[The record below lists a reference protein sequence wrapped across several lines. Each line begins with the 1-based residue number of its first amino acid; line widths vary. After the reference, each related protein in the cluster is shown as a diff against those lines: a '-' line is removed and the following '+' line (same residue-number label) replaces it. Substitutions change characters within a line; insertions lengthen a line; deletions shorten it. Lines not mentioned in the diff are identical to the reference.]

1 MERQDRLLP
10 TPMPP
15 EEKQALRA
23 KAKEDVLRGFGLLGT
38 DILGSVGD
46 IGGIISKFLPVAGG
60 QSMDDLY
67 AGTKKPSQ
75 VLEEGIGS
83 IAFQKAFNI
92 NPTGSFGE
100 NLSRFGGSAIPLSAS
115 GIVNTLKAP
124 KKILG
129 ALRQSMV
136 TPEGVVL
143 KMNDVPRTNAEVLM
157 SEASGTGGMKPKPE
171 TIDINQKNRD
181 TNEIT
186 FGSALSTDKSI
197 YSRLIFDL
205 ENINKRGGM
214 SIPNNGISPQEAINV
229 LSGRPTFLEAQE
241 SGLLAYLQRRVDMGD
256 NTLITR
262 DKMLEIA
269 RGYKPNINK
278 RTYSLSGQ
286 EKLRKDTSW
295 KDNMKSEDATK
306 IVDDYSQGILN
317 AKEQLPYNIE
327 LVATDYKITHFNDI
341 TQVNPADKLRKDS
354 FMGTK
359 IRGLDGENLPQGYH
373 DYGETDLNPGYFGH
387 IRNADVK
394 LDPNLNDGLSDGV
407 IAIEHQMN
415 LAGNKDLNQS
425 LRTLPGRIQ
434 PQKDKIKAMEAE
446 IELLDIRVVGSY
458 GEFEKLFQNRFNRK
472 PNNQE
477 IEAFEKTQK
486 IYSNSDTARADRAK
500 RIKLKTGIVD
510 EKLILQKME
519 RQLKKGTDQSDRFG
533 IASAKRRDEIA
544 EGKET
549 EELIPE
555 YKAENNEKFL
565 NILTNEDRVLIDE
578 IAKIDVKEGV
588 GLSTFRTN
596 KKNLDNDLNRLDKEV
611 EDLNIQLSQYDDLKD
626 SVTAQGLAG
635 ENAVGALK
643 VKAKIKPDIP
653 VSPFSIYDSRGDL
666 AIDPFFEM
674 FVDAEKLGVNEN
686 FKLKLS
692 RNQLDGEINSIV
704 DYEKK
709 TASMD
714 LGFFQKVK
722 KELKGETTRK
732 DNKNIVDNVMK
743 SEASNYYETQKLT
756 TEFVEK
762 IRSNPKFYE
771 NFDEDTITNLKAR
784 FKRAEKGSDEFKK
797 ANFDLNIVITEAI
810 ENSGVNLNKMATE
823 LVEKSIK
830 DTRQIP
836 AFSPQTSKNPTAHK
850 KQAILDLI
858 ESITTPTTVKVPGTI
873 QKTNNGR
880 PVINRLGPVM
890 EDVSFDGSINSIDN
904 LNILKAR
911 LGKNAYDEE
920 ISFLEDKVRQ
930 SDKTYNDLLK
940 KNDVEFGPDKFLE
953 LSRKLRKK
961 LTDKKLQDVFL
972 RAMKHEADEMMI
984 NGNRPISKEDF
995 FKNAPFPNLKKAGQ
1009 FLARSNIEQA
1019 IEDGK
1024 QFIAFPSRRDYAVV
1038 RQRSGPGEF
1047 EAVFGKTLDN
1057 VLKEY
1062 AKKGAILKNQVIS
1075 AADKATVSNT
1085 IARDPMRVLDIR
1097 PLLGKKKEAIPRM
1110 AMGGLFEKFRKAG

>member
-23 KAKEDVLRGFGLLGT
+23 KAKQDIARGFGLLGT
-38 DILGSVGD
+38 DILGSAGD
-46 IGGIISKFLPVAGG
+46 IGSLISKYLPVAGG
-60 QSMDDLY
+60 QSLDDIY
-67 AGTKKPSQ
+67 SGTRKPSQ

-100 NLSRFGGSAIPLSAS
+100 NLSRFGGSAIPLSVS

-124 KKILG
+124 KKIAG

-136 TPEGVVL
+136 TPQGVVL
-143 KMNDVPRTNAEVLM
+143 KMDDVPRTNAEVLM
-157 SEASGTGGMKPKPE
+157 SEASGKGGMKPKPE
-171 TIDINQKNRD
+171 MIDINKKNRD
-181 TNEIT
+181 TDEIT

-197 YSRLIFDL
+197 YSRLIYDL

-214 SIPNNGISPQEAINV
+214 SIPNDGISPQEAINI
-229 LSGRPTFLEAQE
+229 LNGRATALEAQE

-269 RGYKPNINK
+269 RAYKPNIKK
-278 RTYSLSGQ
+278 RTYSLKENQ
-286 EKLRKDTSW
+286 KLRKDTSW
-295 KDNMKSEDATK
+295 ADNMKSEDAGK
-306 IVDDYSQGILN
+306 IVEDYEIGILN
-317 AKEQLPYNIE
+317 AKEQLPYNID

-341 TQVNPADKLRKDS
+341 TEVNPADKLRKDS

-359 IRGLDGENLPQGYH
+359 IRGLDSELLPQGYH

-425 LRTLPGRIQ
+425 LKTLPGRID
-434 PQKDKIKAMEAE
+434 PQKEVVAKLKQEAAALDMMVNKTIEFAQKKLGRKLNMEDLKGLSTYKNSPEFKLDGQRLSLLKDKIAKEENTLTRMQGQ
-446 IELLDIRVVGSY
+446 L
-458 GEFEKLFQNRFNRK
+458 RK
-472 PNNQE
+472 GMG
-477 IEAFEKTQK
+477 
-486 IYSNSDTARADRAK
+486 YS
-500 RIKLKTGIVD
+500 
-510 EKLILQKME
+510 
-519 RQLKKGTDQSDRFG
+519 
-533 IASAKRRDEIA
+533 
-544 EGKET
+544 EGR
-549 EELIPE
+549 IPE
-555 YKAENNEKFL
+555 YKAEKNEKFL
-565 NILTNEDRVLIDE
+565 NVLTNEDRVLIDE

-596 KKNLDNDLNRLDKEV
+596 KQNLKNDLNRLDKEV

-626 SVTAQGLAG
+626 SIAAQGLAG
-635 ENAVGALK
+635 ENAVGVLK
-643 VKAKIKPDIP
+643 EKSKIKPDIP
-653 VSPFSIYDSRGDL
+653 VSPFTIYDSRGDL

-674 FVDAEKLGVNEN
+674 FVDAKKLGVNEN
-686 FKLKLS
+686 FKIKLS
-692 RNQLDGEINSIV
+692 RNQIDDKINSIV

-722 KELKGETTRK
+722 KELKGETTRR

-743 SEASNYYETQKLT
+743 SEANNYYETQKLT

-771 NFDEDTITNLKAR
+771 NFDEDTLTNLKAR
-784 FKRAEKGSDEFKK
+784 LNAAEEDGIYTFGLRSDEVKK
-797 ANFDLNIVITEAI
+797 AKFDLNIAITEAI

-830 DTRQIP
+830 ETRQIP
-836 AFSPQTSKNPTAHK
+836 AFSPQMSKNPAAHK
-850 KQAILDLI
+850 KQAILDLV
-858 ESITTPTTVKVPGTI
+858 ESITKPTTVKVPGSV

-880 PVINRLGPVM
+880 PVINRQGPVM
-890 EDVSFDGSINSIDN
+890 ENIDFDGSINSIDN

-920 ISFLEDKVRQ
+920 IAFLEDKVKQ
-930 SDKTYNDLLK
+930 SDKTFNDLLK
-940 KNDVEFGPDKFLE
+940 KDTVEFGPAKFLK
-953 LSRKLRKK
+953 LSQELRKK

-984 NGNRPISKEDF
+984 NGNRPVSKEDL

-1024 QFIAFPSRRDYAVV
+1024 QFIAFPSRRDYAIV

-1047 EAVFGKTLDN
+1047 EAVFGKNLDN

-1062 AKKGAILKNQVIS
+1062 AKKGAILKNQTIS
-1075 AADKATVSNT
+1075 AADEATISTT
-1085 IARDPMRVLDIR
+1085 IARDPMRVLDLR

>member
-15 EEKQALRA
+15 EKKQALRA
-23 KAKEDVLRGFGLLGT
+23 KAKQDIARGFGLLGT
-38 DILGSVGD
+38 DILGSGGD
-46 IGGIISKFLPVAGG
+46 IGGLISKFLPVAGG

-100 NLSRFGGSAIPLSAS
+100 NLSRFGGSAIPLSVS

-124 KKILG
+124 KKIAG

-143 KMNDVPRTNAEVLM
+143 KMDDVPRTNAEVLM
-157 SEASGTGGMKPKPE
+157 SEASGKGGMKPKPE
-171 TIDINQKNRD
+171 MIDINKKNRD
-181 TNEIT
+181 TDEIT

-197 YSRLIFDL
+197 YSRLIYDL

-214 SIPNNGISPQEAINV
+214 SIPNDGISPQEAINI
-229 LSGRPTFLEAQE
+229 LNGRATALEAQE
-241 SGLLAYLQRRVDMGD
+241 SGLLAYLQRRVDTGD

-269 RGYKPNINK
+269 RAYKPNINK
-278 RTYSLSGQ
+278 RTYSLKENQ
-286 EKLRKDTSW
+286 KLRKDTSW
-295 KDNMKSEDATK
+295 ADNMKSEDAGK
-306 IVDDYSQGILN
+306 IVEDYEIGILN
-317 AKEQLPYNIE
+317 AKEQLPYNID

-341 TQVNPADKLRKDS
+341 TEVNPADKLRKDS

-359 IRGLDGENLPQGYH
+359 IRGLDSELLPQGYH

-425 LRTLPGRIQ
+425 LKTLPGRID
-434 PQKDKIKAMEAE
+434 PQKEVVAKLKQEAAALDMMVNKTIEFAQKKLGRKLNMEDLKGLSTYKNSPEFKLDGQRLSFLKDKIAKEENTLTRMQGQ
-446 IELLDIRVVGSY
+446 L
-458 GEFEKLFQNRFNRK
+458 RK
-472 PNNQE
+472 GMG
-477 IEAFEKTQK
+477 
-486 IYSNSDTARADRAK
+486 YS
-500 RIKLKTGIVD
+500 
-510 EKLILQKME
+510 
-519 RQLKKGTDQSDRFG
+519 
-533 IASAKRRDEIA
+533 
-544 EGKET
+544 EGR
-549 EELIPE
+549 IPE
-555 YKAENNEKFL
+555 YKAEKNEKFL
-565 NILTNEDRVLIDE
+565 NVLTNEDRVLIDE
-578 IAKIDVKEGV
+578 IAKIDVKKGV

-596 KKNLDNDLNRLDKEV
+596 KQNLRDDIRKLGTEV

-626 SVTAQGLAG
+626 SIAAQGLAG
-635 ENAVGALK
+635 ENAVGVLK
-643 VKAKIKPDIP
+643 EKSKIKPDIP
-653 VSPFSIYDSRGDL
+653 VSPFTIYDSRGDL

-674 FVDAEKLGVNEN
+674 FVDAKKLGVNEN
-686 FKLKLS
+686 FKIKLS
-692 RNQLDGEINSIV
+692 RNQIDDKINSIV

-722 KELKGETTRK
+722 KELKGETTRR

-743 SEASNYYETQKLT
+743 SEANNYYETQKLT

-771 NFDEDTITNLKAR
+771 NFDEDTLTNLKAR
-784 FKRAEKGSDEFKK
+784 LNAAEEDGIYTFGLRSDEVKK
-797 ANFDLNIVITEAI
+797 AKFDLNIAITEAI

-830 DTRQIP
+830 ETRQIP
-836 AFSPQTSKNPTAHK
+836 AFSPQMSKNPAAHK
-850 KQAILDLI
+850 KQAILDLV
-858 ESITTPTTVKVPGTI
+858 ESITKPTTVKVPGSV

-880 PVINRLGPVM
+880 PVINRQGPVM
-890 EDVSFDGSINSIDN
+890 ENIDFDGSINSIDN

-920 ISFLEDKVRQ
+920 IAFLEDKVKQ
-930 SDKTYNDLLK
+930 SDKTFNDLLK
-940 KNDVEFGPDKFLE
+940 KDTVEFGPAKFLK
-953 LSRKLRKK
+953 LSQELRKK

-984 NGNRPISKEDF
+984 NGNRPVSKEDL

-1024 QFIAFPSRRDYAVV
+1024 QFIAFPSRRDYAIV

-1047 EAVFGKTLDN
+1047 EAVFGKNLDN

-1062 AKKGAILKNQVIS
+1062 AKKGAILKNQTIS
-1075 AADKATVSNT
+1075 AADEATISTT
-1085 IARDPMRVLDIR
+1085 IARDPMRVLDLR

>member
-124 KKILG
+124 KKIVG

-197 YSRLIFDL
+197 YSRLIYDL

-241 SGLLAYLQRRVDMGD
+241 SGLLAYLQRRVDTGD

-425 LRTLPGRIQ
+425 LRTLPGRIE
-434 PQKDKIKAMEAE
+434 PQEQLVA
-446 IELLDIRVVGSY
+446 
-458 GEFEKLFQNRFNRK
+458 
-472 PNNQE
+472 
-477 IEAFEKTQK
+477 
-486 IYSNSDTARADRAK
+486 
-500 RIKLKTGIVD
+500 KLKQEAADLDMKVNKTIEFSQKKLGRQLNMEELEGLSTYKSSPEFKLDNQKLRLIY
-510 EKLILQKME
+510 EKILREGETLTRMK
-519 RQLKKGTDQSDRFG
+519 RQLKKG
-533 IASAKRRDEIA
+533 IATEPFSPSVARELPYNA
-544 EGKET
+544 EKN
-549 EELIPE
+549 PK
-555 YKAENNEKFL
+555 YL

-626 SVTAQGLAG
+626 SITAQGLAG

-643 VKAKIKPDIP
+643 TKANYTDNSSGFTQ
-653 VSPFSIYDSRGDL
+653 SPFTIYDSGPDTKDYYR
-666 AIDPFFEM
+666 M
-674 FVDAEKLGVNEN
+674 FIEDGAASKN
-686 FKLKLS
+686 FKLKLA
-692 RNQLDGEINSIV
+692 RNQLDGEINNIV

-714 LGFFQKVK
+714 LGFFDK
-722 KELKGETTRK
+722 LKGTR
-732 DNKNIVDNVMK
+732 NKNAYTVSMTMK
-743 SEASNYYETQKLT
+743 SEAKNYYETQKLT

-784 FKRAEKGSDEFKK
+784 LNAAEEGSDEFKK
-797 ANFDLNIVITEAI
+797 AKLDLNIAITEAI

-823 LVEKSIK
+823 LIENSIK
-830 DTRQIP
+830 DFRQIP

-858 ESITTPTTVKVPGTI
+858 ESITKPTTVKVPGTV
-873 QKTNNGR
+873 QKTRPNGR
-880 PVINRLGPVM
+880 PVINRRGPVM

-940 KNDVEFGPDKFLE
+940 KNDVEFNPDKFLE

-972 RAMKHEADEMMI
+972 RAMKHESDEMMMK
-984 NGNRPISKEDF
+984 GNRPITKEPF

-1024 QFIAFPSRRDYAVV
+1024 QFIAFPSRRDYAIV

>member
-46 IGGIISKFLPVAGG
+46 IGSLISKYLPVAGG
-60 QSMDDLY
+60 RSLDDLY
-67 AGTKKPSQ
+67 AGTRKPSQ

-92 NPTGSFGE
+92 KPTGSFGE
-100 NLSRFGGSAIPLSAS
+100 NLSRFGGSAIPISAS

-124 KKILG
+124 KKIAG

-143 KMNDVPRTNAEVLM
+143 KMDDVPRTNAEVLM

-186 FGSALSTDKSI
+186 FGSALSTDKSV
-197 YSRLIFDL
+197 YSRLIYDL

-241 SGLLAYLQRRVDMGD
+241 SGLLAYLQRRVETGD

-295 KDNMKSEDATK
+295 ADNMNSEDATK

-317 AKEQLPYNIE
+317 AKEQLPYNID

-394 LDPNLNDGLSDGV
+394 LDPKLNDGLSDGV

-425 LRTLPGRIQ
+425 LKTLPGRID
-434 PQKDKIKAMEAE
+434 PQKEVIAKLKQEATDLDMKVNKTIDYTQKKLGRKLNMEELKDLSTYKNSTEFKLDGQRLSLLKDKIAKEENTLTRMQGQ
-446 IELLDIRVVGSY
+446 L
-458 GEFEKLFQNRFNRK
+458 RK
-472 PNNQE
+472 
-477 IEAFEKTQK
+477 
-486 IYSNSDTARADRAK
+486 
-500 RIKLKTGIVD
+500 GIVTEPFSPSVARELPYNA
-510 EKLILQKME
+510 EKNPK
-519 RQLKKGTDQSDRFG
+519 
-533 IASAKRRDEIA
+533 
-544 EGKET
+544 
-549 EELIPE
+549 
-555 YKAENNEKFL
+555 YL

-596 KKNLDNDLNRLDKEV
+596 KQNLKNDVIKLGKEV
-611 EDLNIQLSQYDDLKD
+611 EDLNIQLSQYDDLKN
-626 SVTAQGLAG
+626 SITAQGLAG
-635 ENAVGALK
+635 ENAVGTLK

-692 RNQLDGEINSIV
+692 RNQLDDKINNIV

-722 KELKGETTRK
+722 KELKGETTRR

-743 SEASNYYETQKLT
+743 SEANNYYETQKLT

-784 FKRAEKGSDEFKK
+784 LNAAEEGSDEFKK
-797 ANFDLNIVITEAI
+797 AKLDLNIAITEAI
-810 ENSGVNLNKMATE
+810 EDSGVNLNKMATE

-830 DTRQIP
+830 DFRQIP
-836 AFSPQTSKNPTAHK
+836 AFSPQMSKNPAAHK
-850 KQAILDLI
+850 KQAILDLV
-858 ESITTPTTVKVPGTI
+858 ESITKPTTVKVPGSV

-880 PVINRLGPVM
+880 PVINRQGPVM
-890 EDVSFDGSINSIDN
+890 ENIDFDGSINSIDN

-911 LGKNAYDEE
+911 IGKNAYDEE
-920 ISFLEDKVRQ
+920 IAFLEDKVKQ

-940 KNDVEFGPDKFLE
+940 KDDVEFGKAKFLK
-953 LSRKLRKK
+953 LSQELRKK

-972 RAMKHEADEMMI
+972 RAMKHEAEEMDI
-984 NGNRPISKEDF
+984 LITPKSL

-1024 QFIAFPSRRDYAVV
+1024 QFIAFPSRRDYAIV

>member
-1 MERQDRLLP
+1 MERQERVLP
-10 TPMPP
+10 TPRSP

-46 IGGIISKFLPVAGG
+46 IGGIISKYLPVAGG

-100 NLSRFGGSAIPLSAS
+100 NLARFGGSAIPLSAS

-124 KKILG
+124 KKIVG

-197 YSRLIFDL
+197 YSRLLFDL

-434 PQKDKIKAMEAE
+434 PQKDKIKAMAAD

-519 RQLKKGTDQSDRFG
+519 RQLKKG
-533 IASAKRRDEIA
+533 IATEPFSPSVARELPYNA
-544 EGKET
+544 EKN
-549 EELIPE
+549 PK
-555 YKAENNEKFL
+555 YL

-596 KKNLDNDLNRLDKEV
+596 KKNLDNDLNRLDKEAQ
-611 EDLNIQLSQYDDLKD
+611 DLAQQLSQYDDLKD
-626 SVTAQGLAG
+626 SITAQGLAG

-643 VKAKIKPDIP
+643 TKANYTDNSSGFTQ
-653 VSPFSIYDSRGDL
+653 SPFTIYDSGPDTQDYYR
-666 AIDPFFEM
+666 M
-674 FVDAEKLGVNEN
+674 FIEDGAASKN
-686 FKLKLS
+686 FKLKLA
-692 RNQLDGEINSIV
+692 RNQLDGEINNIV

-714 LGFFQKVK
+714 LGFFDK
-722 KELKGETTRK
+722 LKGTR
-732 DNKNIVDNVMK
+732 NKNAYTVSMTMK
-743 SEASNYYETQKLT
+743 SEAKNYYETQKLT

-784 FKRAEKGSDEFKK
+784 LNAAEEGSDEFKK
-797 ANFDLNIVITEAI
+797 AKLDLNIAITEAI

-850 KQAILDLI
+850 KQAILDLA
-858 ESITTPTTVKVPGTI
+858 ESITKPTTVKVPGTVPKI
-873 QKTNNGR
+873 RPNGR
-880 PVINRLGPVM
+880 PVVSIRGPVM

-972 RAMKHEADEMMI
+972 RAMKHESDEMMMK
-984 NGNRPISKEDF
+984 GNRPITKEPL

-1024 QFIAFPSRRDYAVV
+1024 QFIAFPSRRDYAIV

>member
-46 IGGIISKFLPVAGG
+46 IGGLISKFLPVAGG
-60 QSMDDLY
+60 QTMDDLY

-100 NLSRFGGSAIPLSAS
+100 NLSRFGGSAIPISAS

-124 KKILG
+124 KKIAG

-143 KMNDVPRTNAEVLM
+143 KMDDVPRTNAEVLM
-157 SEASGTGGMKPKPE
+157 SEASGTGGTKTKPE
-171 TIDINQKNRD
+171 MIDINKKNRD
-181 TNEIT
+181 TDEIT

-197 YSRLIFDL
+197 YSRLIYDL

-295 KDNMKSEDATK
+295 ADNMKSEDAAK
-306 IVDDYSQGILN
+306 IVEDYSQGILN
-317 AKEQLPYNIE
+317 AQQQLPYNID

-341 TQVNPADKLRKDS
+341 TEVNPADKLRKDS

-359 IRGLDGENLPQGYH
+359 IRGLDSEKLPQGYH

-394 LDPNLNDGLSDGV
+394 LDPKLNDGLSDGV

-425 LRTLPGRIQ
+425 LRTLPGRIE
-434 PQKDKIKAMEAE
+434 PQEQLVA
-446 IELLDIRVVGSY
+446 
-458 GEFEKLFQNRFNRK
+458 
-472 PNNQE
+472 
-477 IEAFEKTQK
+477 
-486 IYSNSDTARADRAK
+486 
-500 RIKLKTGIVD
+500 KLKQEAADLDMKVNKTI
-510 EKLILQKME
+510 EFSQKKLG
-519 RQLKKGTDQSDRFG
+519 RQLNMEELEGLSTYKSSPEFKLDNQRLTLLYEKILREGETLTRMKGQLRKGADQSDSFG
-533 IASAKRRDEIA
+533 IAAAKRRDEIA

-549 EELIPE
+549 EELIPG

-565 NILTNEDRVLIDE
+565 NVLTNEDRVLIDE

-596 KKNLDNDLNRLDKEV
+596 KQNLKNDVIKLGKEV

-626 SVTAQGLAG
+626 SITAQGLAG
-635 ENAVGALK
+635 ENAIGALK
-643 VKAKIKPDIP
+643 IKTNITDNSSGFTQSPFTVYDSGPDTQDYYRMFIEDGAASKNFKIK
-653 VSPFSIYDSRGDL
+653 L
-666 AIDPFFEM
+666 A
-674 FVDAEKLGVNEN
+674 
-686 FKLKLS
+686 
-692 RNQLDGEINSIV
+692 RNQLDGVINNIV

-709 TASMD
+709 TASMN
-714 LGFFQKVK
+714 LGFLDK
-722 KELKGETTRK
+722 LKGTR
-732 DNKNIVDNVMK
+732 NKNAYTVSMTMK
-743 SEASNYYETQKLT
+743 NEAKNYYETQKLT
-756 TEFVEK
+756 TELVEK

-784 FKRAEKGSDEFKK
+784 LNAAEEGSDEFKK
-797 ANFDLNIVITEAI
+797 AKLDLNIAITEAI

-823 LVEKSIK
+823 LVENSIK
-830 DTRQIP
+830 DFRQIP
-836 AFSPQTSKNPTAHK
+836 AFSPQTSKNPAAHK
-850 KQAILDLI
+850 KQAILDLV
-858 ESITTPTTVKVPGTI
+858 ESITKPTTIKVPGTVPKI
-873 QKTNNGR
+873 RPNGR
-880 PVINRLGPVM
+880 RVVSIRGPVM
-890 EDVSFDGSINSIDN
+890 EDVNFDGSINSIDN

-911 LGKNAYDEE
+911 LGKNAYAEE
-920 ISFLEDKVRQ
+920 IAFLEDKVKQ
-930 SDKTYNDLLK
+930 GDKTFNDLLK
-940 KNDVEFGPDKFLE
+940 KDDVEFGKAKFLK
-953 LSRKLRKK
+953 LSQELRKK

-972 RAMKHEADEMMI
+972 RAMKHEADEMDI
-984 NGNRPISKEDF
+984 PITPKSL

-1009 FLARSNIEQA
+1009 FMARSNIEQA

-1024 QFIAFPSRRDYAVV
+1024 QFIAFPSRRDYALV

-1085 IARDPMRVLDIR
+1085 VARDPMRVLDIR

>member
-15 EEKQALRA
+15 EEKQVLRA
-23 KAKEDVLRGFGLLGT
+23 KAKQDIARGFGLLGT
-38 DILGSVGD
+38 DILGSAGD
-46 IGGIISKFLPVAGG
+46 IGGLISKFLPVAGG

-124 KKILG
+124 KKIAG

-136 TPEGVVL
+136 TPDGVVL
-143 KMNDVPRTNAEVLM
+143 KMDDVPRTNAEVLM
-157 SEASGTGGMKPKPE
+157 SEASGKGGMKPKPE
-171 TIDINQKNRD
+171 MIDINKKNRD
-181 TNEIT
+181 TDEIT

-197 YSRLIFDL
+197 YSRLIYDL

-214 SIPNNGISPQEAINV
+214 SIPNDGISPQEAINI
-229 LSGRPTFLEAQE
+229 LKGRATALEAQE
-241 SGLLAYLQRRVDMGD
+241 SGLLAYLQRRVDTGD
-256 NTLITR
+256 ETLITR

-269 RGYKPNINK
+269 RAYKPNINK
-278 RTYSLSGQ
+278 RTYSLK
-286 EKLRKDTSW
+286 EKQQLRKDTSW
-295 KDNMKSEDATK
+295 ADNMKSEDAAK
-306 IVDDYSQGILN
+306 IVEDYEIGILN
-317 AKEQLPYNIE
+317 AKEQLPYNID

-341 TQVNPADKLRKDS
+341 TEVNPADKLRKDS

-359 IRGLDGENLPQGYH
+359 IKGLDSELLPQGYH

-425 LRTLPGRIQ
+425 LKTLPGRID
-434 PQKDKIKAMEAE
+434 PQKEVVAKLKQEAAALDMMVNKTIEFAQKKLGRKLNMEELKGLSKYKNSPEFKLDGQRLSLLKDKI
-446 IELLDIRVVGSY
+446 
-458 GEFEKLFQNRFNRK
+458 
-472 PNNQE
+472 
-477 IEAFEKTQK
+477 
-486 IYSNSDTARADRAK
+486 AK
-500 RIKLKTGIVD
+500 EENTLTRMQG
-510 EKLILQKME
+510 
-519 RQLKKGTDQSDRFG
+519 QLRKGTDKSDSFG
-533 IASAKRRDEIA
+533 IAAAKRREEIA

-565 NILTNEDRVLIDE
+565 NVLTNEDRVLIDE

-596 KKNLDNDLNRLDKEV
+596 KKKLRDDIKKLGTEV

-626 SVTAQGLAG
+626 SIAAQGLAG
-635 ENAVGALK
+635 ENAVGVLK
-643 VKAKIKPDIP
+643 QKSKIKPDIP
-653 VSPFSIYDSRGDL
+653 VSPFTIYDSRGDL

-674 FVDAEKLGVNEN
+674 FVDAKKLGVNEN
-686 FKLKLS
+686 FKIKLA
-692 RNQLDGEINSIV
+692 RNQIDDKINNII

-722 KELKGETTRK
+722 KELKGETTRR

-743 SEASNYYETQKLT
+743 SEANNYYETQKLT

-784 FKRAEKGSDEFKK
+784 LNAAEEGGIYTFGLRSDEVKK
-797 ANFDLNIVITEAI
+797 AKFDLNIAITEAI
-810 ENSGVNLNKMATE
+810 ENSGINLNKMATE
-823 LVEKSIK
+823 LVENSIK

-836 AFSPQTSKNPTAHK
+836 AFSPQMSKNPAAHK
-850 KQAILDLI
+850 KQAILDLV
-858 ESITTPTTVKVPGTI
+858 ESITKPTTVKVPGSV

-880 PVINRLGPVM
+880 PVINRQGPVM
-890 EDVSFDGSINSIDN
+890 ENIDFDGSINSIDN

-911 LGKNAYDEE
+911 LGKNAYAEE
-920 ISFLEDKVRQ
+920 IAFLEDKVKQ
-930 SDKTYNDLLK
+930 GDKKINDLFK
-940 KNDVEFGPDKFLE
+940 KEDVEFGKAKFLK
-953 LSRKLRKK
+953 LSQELRKK

-972 RAMKHEADEMMI
+972 RAMKHEADEM
-984 NGNRPISKEDF
+984 NVPITPKPL

-1024 QFIAFPSRRDYAVV
+1024 QFIAFPSRRDYAIV

-1047 EAVFGKTLDN
+1047 EAVFGKNLDN

-1062 AKKGAILKNQVIS
+1062 AKKGAILKNQTIS
-1075 AADKATVSNT
+1075 GTDGTISNT
-1085 IARDPMRVLDIR
+1085 IARDPMRVLDLR

>member
-46 IGGIISKFLPVAGG
+46 IGSLISKYLPVAGG
-60 QSMDDLY
+60 RSLDDLY
-67 AGTKKPSQ
+67 AGTRKPSQ

-92 NPTGSFGE
+92 KPTGSFGE
-100 NLSRFGGSAIPLSAS
+100 NLSRFGGSAIPISAS

-124 KKILG
+124 KKIAG

-143 KMNDVPRTNAEVLM
+143 KMDDVPRTNAEVLM

-186 FGSALSTDKSI
+186 FGSALSTDKSV
-197 YSRLIFDL
+197 YSRLIYDL

-241 SGLLAYLQRRVDMGD
+241 SGLLAYLQRRVETGD

-295 KDNMKSEDATK
+295 ADNMNSEDATK

-317 AKEQLPYNIE
+317 AKEQLPYNID

-394 LDPNLNDGLSDGV
+394 LDPKLNDGLSDGV

-425 LRTLPGRIQ
+425 LKTLPGRID
-434 PQKDKIKAMEAE
+434 PQKEVVAKLKQEATDLDMKVNKTIDYTQKKLGRKLNMEELKDLSTYKNSTEFKLDGQRLSLLKDKIAKEENTLTRMQGQ
-446 IELLDIRVVGSY
+446 L
-458 GEFEKLFQNRFNRK
+458 RK
-472 PNNQE
+472 
-477 IEAFEKTQK
+477 
-486 IYSNSDTARADRAK
+486 
-500 RIKLKTGIVD
+500 GIVTEPFSPSVARELPYNA
-510 EKLILQKME
+510 EKNPK
-519 RQLKKGTDQSDRFG
+519 
-533 IASAKRRDEIA
+533 
-544 EGKET
+544 
-549 EELIPE
+549 
-555 YKAENNEKFL
+555 YL

-596 KKNLDNDLNRLDKEV
+596 KQNLKNDVIKLGKEV
-611 EDLNIQLSQYDDLKD
+611 EDLNIQLSQYDDLKN
-626 SVTAQGLAG
+626 SITAQGLAG
-635 ENAVGALK
+635 ENAVGTLK

-692 RNQLDGEINSIV
+692 RNQLDDKINNIV

-722 KELKGETTRK
+722 KELKGETTRR

-743 SEASNYYETQKLT
+743 SEANNYYETQKLT

-771 NFDEDTITNLKAR
+771 NVDEDTITNLKAR
-784 FKRAEKGSDEFKK
+784 LNAAEEGSDEFKK
-797 ANFDLNIVITEAI
+797 AKLDLNIAITEAI
-810 ENSGVNLNKMATE
+810 EDSGVNLNKMATE

-830 DTRQIP
+830 DFRQIP
-836 AFSPQTSKNPTAHK
+836 AFSPQTSKNPAAHK
-850 KQAILDLI
+850 KQAILDLV
-858 ESITTPTTVKVPGTI
+858 ESITKPTTVKVPGSV

-880 PVINRLGPVM
+880 PVINRQGPVM
-890 EDVSFDGSINSIDN
+890 DNIDFDGSINSIDN

-920 ISFLEDKVRQ
+920 IAFLEDKVKQ

-940 KNDVEFGPDKFLE
+940 KDDVEFGKAKFLK
-953 LSRKLRKK
+953 LSQELRKK

-972 RAMKHEADEMMI
+972 RAMKHEAEEMDI
-984 NGNRPISKEDF
+984 LITPKSL

-1024 QFIAFPSRRDYAVV
+1024 QFIAFPSRRDYAIV

>member
-1 MERQDRLLP
+1 M
-10 TPMPP
+10 
-15 EEKQALRA
+15 
-23 KAKEDVLRGFGLLGT
+23 
-38 DILGSVGD
+38 
-46 IGGIISKFLPVAGG
+46 
-60 QSMDDLY
+60 
-67 AGTKKPSQ
+67 
-75 VLEEGIGS
+75 
-83 IAFQKAFNI
+83 
-92 NPTGSFGE
+92 
-100 NLSRFGGSAIPLSAS
+100 
-115 GIVNTLKAP
+115 
-124 KKILG
+124 
-129 ALRQSMV
+129 
-136 TPEGVVL
+136 
-143 KMNDVPRTNAEVLM
+143 
-157 SEASGTGGMKPKPE
+157 
-171 TIDINQKNRD
+171 IDINKKNRD
-181 TNEIT
+181 TDEIT

-197 YSRLIFDL
+197 YSRLIYDL

-214 SIPNNGISPQEAINV
+214 SIPNDGISPQEAINI
-229 LSGRPTFLEAQE
+229 LNGRATALEAQE
-241 SGLLAYLQRRVDMGD
+241 SGLLAYLQRRVDTGD

-295 KDNMKSEDATK
+295 ADNMKSEDAGK
-306 IVDDYSQGILN
+306 IVEDYEIGILN
-317 AKEQLPYNIE
+317 AKEQLPYNID

-341 TQVNPADKLRKDS
+341 TEVNPADKLRKDS

-359 IRGLDGENLPQGYH
+359 IRGLDSELLPQGYH

-425 LRTLPGRIQ
+425 LKTLPGRID
-434 PQKDKIKAMEAE
+434 PQKEVVAKLKQEAAALDMMVNKTIEFAQKKLGRKLNMEDLKGLSTYKNSPEFKLDGQRLSFLKDKIAKEENTLTRMQGQ
-446 IELLDIRVVGSY
+446 L
-458 GEFEKLFQNRFNRK
+458 RK
-472 PNNQE
+472 GMG
-477 IEAFEKTQK
+477 
-486 IYSNSDTARADRAK
+486 YS
-500 RIKLKTGIVD
+500 
-510 EKLILQKME
+510 
-519 RQLKKGTDQSDRFG
+519 
-533 IASAKRRDEIA
+533 
-544 EGKET
+544 EGR
-549 EELIPE
+549 IPE
-555 YKAENNEKFL
+555 YKAEKNEKFL
-565 NILTNEDRVLIDE
+565 NVLTNEDRVLIDE

-596 KKNLDNDLNRLDKEV
+596 KQNLRDDIRKLGTEV

-626 SVTAQGLAG
+626 SIAAQGLAG
-635 ENAVGALK
+635 ENAVGVLK
-643 VKAKIKPDIP
+643 EKSKIKPDIP
-653 VSPFSIYDSRGDL
+653 VSPFTIYNSRGDL

-674 FVDAEKLGVNEN
+674 FVDAKKLGVNEN
-686 FKLKLS
+686 FKIKLS
-692 RNQLDGEINSIV
+692 RNQIDDKINSIV

-722 KELKGETTRK
+722 KELKGETTRR

-743 SEASNYYETQKLT
+743 SEANNYYETQKLT

-771 NFDEDTITNLKAR
+771 NFDEDTLTNLKAR
-784 FKRAEKGSDEFKK
+784 LNAAEEDGIYTFGLRSDEVKK
-797 ANFDLNIVITEAI
+797 AKFDLNIAITEAI

-830 DTRQIP
+830 ETRQIP
-836 AFSPQTSKNPTAHK
+836 AFSPQMSKNPAAHK
-850 KQAILDLI
+850 KQAILDLV
-858 ESITTPTTVKVPGTI
+858 ESITKPTTVKVPGSV

-880 PVINRLGPVM
+880 PVINRQGPVM
-890 EDVSFDGSINSIDN
+890 ENIDFDGSINSIDN

-920 ISFLEDKVRQ
+920 IAFLEDKVKQ
-930 SDKTYNDLLK
+930 SDKTFNDLLK
-940 KNDVEFGPDKFLE
+940 KDTVEFGPAKFLK
-953 LSRKLRKK
+953 LSQELRKK

-984 NGNRPISKEDF
+984 NGNRPVSKEDL

-1024 QFIAFPSRRDYAVV
+1024 QFIAFPSRRDYAIV

-1047 EAVFGKTLDN
+1047 EAVFGKNLDN

-1062 AKKGAILKNQVIS
+1062 AKKGAILKNQTIS
-1075 AADKATVSNT
+1075 AADEATISTT
-1085 IARDPMRVLDIR
+1085 IARDPMRVLDLR

>member
-15 EEKQALRA
+15 EEKQVLRA
-23 KAKEDVLRGFGLLGT
+23 KAKQDIARGFGLLGT
-38 DILGSVGD
+38 DILGSAGD
-46 IGGIISKFLPVAGG
+46 IGGLISKFLPVAGG

-100 NLSRFGGSAIPLSAS
+100 NLSRFGGSAIPLSVS

-124 KKILG
+124 KKIAG

-143 KMNDVPRTNAEVLM
+143 KMDDVPRTNAEVLM
-157 SEASGTGGMKPKPE
+157 SEASGKGGMKPKPE
-171 TIDINQKNRD
+171 MIDINKKNRD
-181 TNEIT
+181 TDEIT

-197 YSRLIFDL
+197 YSRLIYDL

-214 SIPNNGISPQEAINV
+214 SIPNDGISPQEAINI
-229 LSGRPTFLEAQE
+229 LNGRATALEAQE
-241 SGLLAYLQRRVDMGD
+241 SGLLAYLQRRVDTGD
-256 NTLITR
+256 KTLITR

-269 RGYKPNINK
+269 RAYKPNINK
-278 RTYSLSGQ
+278 RTYSLKENQ
-286 EKLRKDTSW
+286 KLRKDTSW
-295 KDNMKSEDATK
+295 SANMKSEDAAK
-306 IVDDYSQGILN
+306 IVEDYEIGILN
-317 AKEQLPYNIE
+317 AKEQLPYNID

-341 TQVNPADKLRKDS
+341 TEVNPADKLRKDS

-359 IRGLDGENLPQGYH
+359 IKGLDSELLPQGYH

-415 LAGNKDLNQS
+415 LAGNKDFNQS
-425 LRTLPGRIQ
+425 LKTLPGRID
-434 PQKDKIKAMEAE
+434 PQKVKIKAMEDE
-446 IELLDIRVVGSY
+446 IEMLDMRVVGSF
-458 GEFEKLFQNRFNRK
+458 GEFERLFQKRFNRK
-472 PNNQE
+472 PNNEE
-477 IEAFEKTQK
+477 IEAFEKTQE
-486 IYSNSDTARADRAK
+486 IYKNSDTARADRAK

-519 RQLKKGTDQSDRFG
+519 KQLKKGTDQSDSFG
-533 IASAKRRDEIA
+533 IAAAKRRDEIA

-565 NILTNEDRVLIDE
+565 NVLTNEDRVLIDE
-578 IAKIDVKEGV
+578 ISKIDVKEGV

-596 KKNLDNDLNRLDKEV
+596 KKKLRDDIRKLGTEV
-611 EDLNIQLSQYDDLKD
+611 EDLNLQLSQYDDLKD
-626 SVTAQGLAG
+626 SIAAQGLAG
-635 ENAVGALK
+635 ENAVGVLK
-643 VKAKIKPDIP
+643 QKSKIKPDIP
-653 VSPFSIYDSRGDL
+653 VSPFTIYDSRGDL

-674 FVDAEKLGVNEN
+674 FVDAKKLGVNEN
-686 FKLKLS
+686 FKIKLA
-692 RNQLDGEINSIV
+692 RNQIDDKINNII

-722 KELKGETTRK
+722 KELKGETTRR

-743 SEASNYYETQKLT
+743 SEANNYYETQKLT

-784 FKRAEKGSDEFKK
+784 LNAAEEGSDEFKK
-797 ANFDLNIVITEAI
+797 AKFDLNIAVTEAI

-823 LVEKSIK
+823 LVENSIK

-836 AFSPQTSKNPTAHK
+836 AFSPQMSKNPAAHK
-850 KQAILDLI
+850 KQAILDLV
-858 ESITTPTTVKVPGTI
+858 ESITKPTTVKVPGSV

-880 PVINRLGPVM
+880 PVINRQGPVM
-890 EDVSFDGSINSIDN
+890 ENIDFDGSINSIDN

-911 LGKNAYDEE
+911 LGKNAYAEE
-920 ISFLEDKVRQ
+920 ISFLEDKVKQ
-930 SDKTYNDLLK
+930 GDKTFNDLLK
-940 KNDVEFGPDKFLE
+940 KDDVEFGPGKFLK
-953 LSRKLRKK
+953 LSQELRKK

-984 NGNRPISKEDF
+984 NGNRPVSKEDL

-1024 QFIAFPSRRDYAVV
+1024 QFIAFPSRRDYAIV

-1047 EAVFGKTLDN
+1047 EAVFGKNLDN

-1062 AKKGAILKNQVIS
+1062 AKKGAILKNQTIS
-1075 AADKATVSNT
+1075 GTDGTISNT
-1085 IARDPMRVLDIR
+1085 IARDPMRVLDLR

-1110 AMGGLFEKFRKAG
+1110 AMGGLFEKFRKAR

>member
-46 IGGIISKFLPVAGG
+46 IGGIISKYLPVAGG

-100 NLSRFGGSAIPLSAS
+100 NLARFGGSAIPLSAS

-124 KKILG
+124 KKIVG

-197 YSRLIFDL
+197 YSRLLFDL

-510 EKLILQKME
+510 EKLKLQKME
-519 RQLKKGTDQSDRFG
+519 KEENRG
-533 IASAKRRDEIA
+533 ISNLDGGSYDARRNP
-544 EGKET
+544 K
-549 EELIPE
+549 
-555 YKAENNEKFL
+555 YL
-565 NILTNEDRVLIDE
+565 NILTNADRVHLDE
-578 IAKIDVKEGV
+578 IAKIDKSSNSGS
-588 GLSTFRTN
+588 LINFRSEKNALEAESKLAYEQSQILN
-596 KKNLDNDLNRLDKEV
+596 KKIGDIQDK
-611 EDLNIQLSQYDDLKD
+611 SDDVTSIALQGETASYTLKKK
-626 SVTAQGLAG
+626 SK
-635 ENAVGALK
+635 LK
-643 VKAKIKPDIP
+643 TDIP

-674 FVDAEKLGVNEN
+674 FVDAKKLGVNEN
-686 FKLKLS
+686 FKIKLA
-692 RNQLDGEINSIV
+692 RNQLDNKINNIV

-732 DNKNIVDNVMK
+732 DNKNIVNNVMK
-743 SEASNYYETQKLT
+743 SEASNYYETQRLIT
-756 TEFVEK
+756 DLSEI
-762 IRSNPKFYE
+762 IRSSKAFYE
-771 NFDEDTITNLKAR
+771 RIDKETITNIKERIYVAGRTGDTELMKKAR
-784 FKRAEKGSDEFKK
+784 IDLENIFSEALTNSGINVKKQAEIK
-797 ANFDLNIVITEAI
+797 ITE
-810 ENSGVNLNKMATE
+810 
-823 LVEKSIK
+823 SIK
-830 DTRQIP
+830 DQGVIP
-836 AFSPQTSKNPTAHK
+836 AFSVQLERNPIKHK
-850 KQAILDLI
+850 EQAINDLAEAITKPNVVRIPTKERFKSEDGRSVIQAGTGQYKLKEKDFDSSLNSLD
-858 ESITTPTTVKVPGTI
+858 G
-873 QKTNNGR
+873 
-880 PVINRLGPVM
+880 
-890 EDVSFDGSINSIDN
+890 
-904 LNILKAR
+904 LNILEAR
-911 LGKNAYDEE
+911 LGGADHQNELSHLYEKSDLLEASRKQADIKIEDNYNNDKFIE
-920 ISFLEDKVRQ
+920 IS
-930 SDKTYNDLLK
+930 KTLR
-940 KNDVEFGPDKFLE
+940 P
-953 LSRKLRKK
+953 KLRKNGV
-961 LTDKKLQDVFL
+961 LDKTLDDVFM
-972 RAMKHEADEMMI
+972 RAMHHEKQVFDRKLEYK
-984 NGNRPISKEDF
+984 PL
-995 FKNAPFPNLKKAGQ
+995 FKNAPFPNMKKAGQ
-1009 FLARSNIEQA
+1009 FLTRSNIEQA
-1019 IEDGK
+1019 LEDGK
-1024 QFIAFPSRRDYAVV
+1024 EFIAFPSRNDYA
-1038 RQRSGPGEF
+1038 RARSTSDKGAFAG
-1047 EAVFGKTLDN
+1047 VFGSSLDQ
-1057 VLKEY
+1057 VLAEY
-1062 AKKGAILKNQVIS
+1062 VKKGAILTNKTINASNRASIS
-1075 AADKATVSNT
+1075 TTVGNE
-1085 IARDPMRVLDIR
+1085 PMRILDLR

-1110 AMGGLFEKFRKAG
+1110 NKGGLFEKFRKAS